1 MKRFITFSMILSAC
15 ALLCACNFFSSP
27 VDLQSENLE
36 VAQDGT
42 QIAAVRAT
50 ATVNAD
56 RLMSTLTGAQ
66 TAVGQV
72 DLQSTQIAATLIA
85 QGTLFIDPNVI
96 TPAAPPDN
104 NAQSQSPGNTS
115 DIPQIANPLLTP
127 GAPQVNSQGSAQGNS
142 QLTQSTATLPAPAPG
157 NPNNTNSPL
166 SQVELATQVGSD
178 DCAINPTTSFSSS
191 ATDIYVVAVANIAA
205 GANLTA
211 TFSANGQDVK
221 TYPWKPNFAV
231 HNKCIWFH
239 LPASD
244 VAFTPGNWSVTLTV
258 DGQQIGQP
266 IAFVI
271 GGGQSDQVNTT
282 PQVGG

>member
-1 MKRFITFSMILSAC
+1 MKRIISFSLIFSAC
-15 ALLCACNFFSSP
+15 ALLCACNFFSPP

-56 RLMSTLTGAQ
+56 RLLSTLTGAQ
-66 TAVGQV
+66 TAVGEV

-85 QGTLFIDPNVI
+85 QGTLIIDANAI
-96 TPAAPPDN
+96 TPAAPSDN
-104 NAQSQSPGNTS
+104 SVQTQSQSNTN
-115 DIPQIANPLLTP
+115 DIPQVANPLLTP

-142 QLTQSTATLPAPAPG
+142 ALVQTTATQPAPPVG

-166 SQVELATQVGSD
+166 SQIELATQVGSD
-178 DCAINPTTSFSSS
+178 DCAINPTTSFSAS

-205 GANLTA
+205 NSNLTA
-211 TFSANGQDVK
+211 TFSANGQEVK
-221 TYPWKPNFAV
+221 TYPWKPGFAV

-244 VAFTPGNWSVTLTV
+244 VAFTPGNWTVTLAV

-266 IAFVI
+266 TAFVI
-271 GGGQSDQVNTT
+271 ESGQPNQLNVTSE
-282 PQVGG
+282 VGG